1 MLAADKDSIKSITGN
16 LVYFYF
22 YKDTV
27 HEWNLFMSLNIK
39 KKKLNVALIFI
50 HFVGLEMLPPS
61 KKNILKS
68 RCIYDF
74 FLNFLIYTINENACL
89 LGKSIIFYN
98 ITKYFF

>member
-39 KKKLNVALIFI
+39 KKKI
-50 HFVGLEMLPPS
+50 
-61 KKNILKS
+61 K
-68 RCIYDF
+68 
-74 FLNFLIYTINENACL
+74 IN
-89 LGKSIIFYN
+89 
-98 ITKYFF
+98 